1 MIYYDRVSKIYADN
15 SIALEDVSFSVEPG
29 EFISFVGHS
38 GAGKTTLVKMLLAEE
53 KPTTGSVF
61 FESINVHEIP
71 LSKVGDLRRK
81 IGTVFQDFRL
91 LPNKTAYE
99 NIAFAMEAAGRA
111 EAEIR
116 SDVPHVLEL
125 VDLGD
130 KINNFPHELSGGEQ
144 QRVAIARAIVN
155 QPDVIVADEPT
166 GNLDP
171 VNTFEVVQILKKI
184 NDLGTTIL
192 LTTHNKG
199 VIDNLKKRVITMDRG
214 KVSPWTAARS
224 SAMTR
229 RESIYYRY
237 EMAHDKTDIPR
248 RLVKLFAQRVRLLR
262 IRARHDGD
270 ALYRRSNLVCRRY
283 TRLGAPGTA

>member
-15 SIALEDVSFSVEPG
+15 SVALEDVSFSVEPG
-29 EFISFVGHS
+29 EFISIVGHS

-53 KPTTGSVF
+53 RPSSGSVF

-71 LSKVGDLRRK
+71 MSKMGELRRK

-99 NIAFAMEAAGRA
+99 NIAFAMEAAGRT
-111 EAEIR
+111 EEDIR

-125 VDLGD
+125 VDLGE
-130 KINNFPHELSGGEQ
+130 KMNNFPSELSGGEQ

-171 VNTFEVVQILKKI
+171 INTFEIVQILKKI
-184 NDLGTTIL
+184 NDLGTTII

-199 VIDNLKKRVITMDRG
+199 VIDALKKRVVTMDRG
-214 KVSPWTAARS
+214 KVIRDD
-224 SAMTR
+224 
-229 RESIYYRY
+229 REGKYI
-237 EMAHDKTDIPR
+237 
-248 RLVKLFAQRVRLLR
+248 L
-262 IRARHDGD
+262 
-270 ALYRRSNLVCRRY
+270 
-283 TRLGAPGTA
+283 